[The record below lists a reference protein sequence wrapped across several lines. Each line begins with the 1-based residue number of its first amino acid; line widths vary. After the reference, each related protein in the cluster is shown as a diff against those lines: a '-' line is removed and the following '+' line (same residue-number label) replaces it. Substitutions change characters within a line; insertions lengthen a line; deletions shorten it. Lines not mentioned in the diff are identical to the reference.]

1 MTRRGW
7 ATAALRPESLLRQV
21 ATRATTTPHPTAS
34 PGGELAG
41 EDRTLGRE
49 APRVGGVERGSAI
62 AEFVMV
68 AALLL
73 VVAMGVF
80 QLGLAL
86 YVRNTLISA
95 ASEGARYGARADADP
110 GDGTARTR
118 ALVTSALS
126 ASFARDVTAVRSVT
140 PSGVR
145 VVEVHVSA
153 PLPLIGV
160 IGPSGRLT
168 VSGRAF
174 SEEQV
179 VAGGGG

>member
-1 MTRRGW
+1 M
-7 ATAALRPESLLRQV
+7 
-21 ATRATTTPHPTAS
+21 
-34 PGGELAG
+34 
-41 EDRTLGRE
+41 
-49 APRVGGVERGSAI
+49 

-95 ASEGARYGARADADP
+95 ASEGARYGARADAEP

-126 ASFARDVTAVRSVT
+126 ASFAQDVTASRSVT

-153 PLPLIGV
+153 PLPLIGP

-179 VAGGGG
+179 VSGAGP